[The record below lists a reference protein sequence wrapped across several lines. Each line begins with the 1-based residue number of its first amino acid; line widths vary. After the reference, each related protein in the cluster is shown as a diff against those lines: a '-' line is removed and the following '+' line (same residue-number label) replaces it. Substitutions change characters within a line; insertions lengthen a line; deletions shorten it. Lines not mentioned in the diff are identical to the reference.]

1 MSGFNVR
8 GAATAFISVA
18 VSVAQIGLCA
28 ADDKKY
34 DAGATDTTIKVGNIM
49 PYSGP
54 ASAYGAI
61 GRAMTAYFRMVN
73 DRGGINGRK
82 VDFVSYDD
90 AYSPPKTVEQA
101 RKLVES
107 DEVLVVAGSFGTA
120 GNSAIQKYLNQKH
133 VPQLFVVSGASRFND
148 PEHFPWTMGLGAT
161 YRIET
166 SIYAAY
172 VLKEKPSAK
181 IAVLYQN
188 DDAGKELLKGI
199 KEGLGDKVSQIVAE
213 SAYEVT
219 EPTIDSHIVNLKA
232 SGADVLF
239 SLATPKFAAQSI
251 KKAAEIDWH
260 PLHFLPVVSSSIGA
274 TLAPAGFQNSKGV
287 ISAAFLKDA
296 TDPQWKEDS
305 GMAHYRDFLSK
316 YMPDADR
323 ADALLAT
330 GYTTAQVV
338 ELALRRCGDDLTRD
352 NVMKQAANFERVS
365 FDLLLPGIEL
375 NTSPRDF
382 TAIKD
387 MNLMRFDQESWKLF
401 GGLVRARASE

>member
-8 GAATAFISVA
+8 GAAIAFISVA
-18 VSVAQIGLCA
+18 VSVAQVGLCA
-28 ADDKKY
+28 ADDKRY
-34 DAGATDTTIKVGNIM
+34 DAGASDTTIKVGNIM

-219 EPTIDSHIVNLKA
+219 EPTIDSHIVSLKA

-338 ELALRRCGDDLTRD
+338 ELTLRRCGDDLTRD

-365 FDLLLPGIEL
+365 FDLLLPGIEV